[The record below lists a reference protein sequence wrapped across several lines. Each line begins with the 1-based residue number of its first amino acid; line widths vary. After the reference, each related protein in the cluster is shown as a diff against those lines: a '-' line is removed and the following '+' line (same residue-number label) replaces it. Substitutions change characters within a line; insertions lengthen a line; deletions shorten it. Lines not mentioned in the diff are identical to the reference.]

1 MLFTAVSRPSSQW
14 FCLVQPPKHSCLK
27 SVPKHEWKRSSH
39 TQSVSVF
46 RRGVTALSSQ
56 ILFLCFL
63 GFCFPSGHD
72 TFSVPIGHL
81 FPIFGAELNGTF
93 LVTPVYLHR
102 GAPFLSLGRSLNGTF
117 LVTPVYLHR
126 GAPSFAPFWLL
137 RKTAKKPLDHN
148 YNERT
153 ISLKNYVSD
162 TMDCILLYTGY
173 VVSLPSSVNW
183 YWFCLFYLQWHC
195 EPSSFNWYWLC
206 FWYSPRHYQILV
218 LSGSHA
224 YILCAC
230 LVIVLLPSCI
240 IVAYR

>member
-63 GFCFPSGHD
+63 GFCFPSEHD
-72 TFSVPIGHL
+72 TFSVHIGHL

-102 GAPFLSLGRSLNGTF
+102 GASFLSLGRSLNGTF

-126 GAPSFAPFWLL
+126 GA
-137 RKTAKKPLDHN
+137 
-148 YNERT
+148 
-153 ISLKNYVSD
+153 
-162 TMDCILLYTGY
+162 
-173 VVSLPSSVNW
+173 
-183 YWFCLFYLQWHC
+183 
-195 EPSSFNWYWLC
+195 
-206 FWYSPRHYQILV
+206 LV
-218 LSGSHA
+218 LLWGYSHSWKEESNTQGTREGRPGYPTSSA
-224 YILCAC
+224 IARRPTVSVD
-230 LVIVLLPSCI
+230 VIPVSKHGAWRPQKP
-240 IVAYR
+240 